1 MCILLCILYMVKNH
15 ITIRLT
21 TSGLVL
27 DQVQRVLSLESIARG
42 WQHEQNKQNKQNNS
56 NKYKRPPHLVDV

>member
-15 ITIRLT
+15 ITIKLT

-42 WQHEQNKQNKQNNS
+42 
-56 NKYKRPPHLVDV
+56 